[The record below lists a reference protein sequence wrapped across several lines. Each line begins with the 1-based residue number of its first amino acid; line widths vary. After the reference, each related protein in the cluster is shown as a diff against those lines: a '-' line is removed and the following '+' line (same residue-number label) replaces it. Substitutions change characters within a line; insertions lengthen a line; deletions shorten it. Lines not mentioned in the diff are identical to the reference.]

1 MRGWRLFV
9 LGRVSK
15 GIAGVTDRAAGQL
28 PTVPLPGSSPCEWSL
43 PVMFAGA
50 HQTGTCNKPCQHVQ
64 EVTLLALAPC
74 QGHFLSEGLT

>member
-28 PTVPLPGSSPCEWSL
+28 PTVPLPGSLGLRLLCLTLAVQTFWS
-43 PVMFAGA
+43 
-50 HQTGTCNKPCQHVQ
+50 
-64 EVTLLALAPC
+64 
-74 QGHFLSEGLT
+74 QGDRACHLSS